1 MLIKNLLFIL
11 SLLLLSA
18 CGSSGSSDSGDESPT
33 ASIGVFID
41 SPVSGLG
48 YQAKSFSG
56 KTNDRGEFNYLPGEM
71 VTFFIGNITIGSQI
85 GAPVISPLSLVEG
98 AQNEQNLEVTNIVRL
113 LMTLDADKNA
123 ANGIR
128 ISDEVTSVAEQ
139 VADNSIDF
147 SLTTFSVNPALS
159 DFIRE
164 LPTATTLVDAPT
176 AQEHFAQTLRGQ
188 SKWGE
193 MVWGSGVWQS
203 AATD

>member
-1 MLIKNLLFIL
+1 MLIKKLIFTL
-11 SLLLLSA
+11 SLALLLSA
-18 CGSSGSSDSGDESPT
+18 CGQSSSNDGNEPPT
-33 ASIGVFID
+33 ASTGIFID

-56 KTNDRGEFNYLPGEM
+56 KTNDRGEFNYLSGE
-71 VTFFIGNITIGSQI
+71 VVRFFIGNISIGSQI
-85 GAPVISPLSLVEG
+85 GAPIISPLSLVEG

-123 ANGIR
+123 TNGIR
-128 ISDEVTSVAEQ
+128 ISDEVTSIAEQ

-147 SLTTFSVNPALS
+147 SLTTFSVNSALN

-164 LPTATTLVDAPT
+164 LPTATKLVDATT
-176 AQEHFAQTLRGQ
+176 AQEHFAQTLTGK